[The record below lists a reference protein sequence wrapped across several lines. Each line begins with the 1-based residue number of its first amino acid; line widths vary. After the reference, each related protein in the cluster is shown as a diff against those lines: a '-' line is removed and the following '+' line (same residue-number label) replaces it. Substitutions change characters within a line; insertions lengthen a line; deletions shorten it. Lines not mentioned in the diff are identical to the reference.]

1 MKKYSLLTTVACIL
15 VLFGCSST
23 DKQEN
28 EQKLTLKEALEGKF
42 YIGTALNTEQIMERD
57 SNAVQV
63 IKEQF
68 NAIVAENCM
77 KSMYLQPKEG
87 EFYFDEAD
95 KFVDFGQQNNM
106 FITGHTLV
114 WHSQAPRWFFTDEE
128 GKDVSREVMIERMKN
143 HIFTVAGR
151 YKGKIKG
158 WDVVNEAVLDD
169 GTLRDSKFLQIIGPD
184 YIRLAFEFA
193 HEADPDAE
201 LYYNDYSMALPAKR
215 QGVVDL
221 VKSLQEQGVRI
232 DGIGMQGHLNMQFP
246 SLEEFEKSLLAFS
259 DLGVKVMITELDL
272 SVLPS
277 PKKDVGADIA
287 QSFEYQQEINPYA
300 EGLPQE
306 TATAWENRYLDFFK
320 LFLIHRD
327 KISRVTLWGVGDSDS
342 WKNNWPVEGRTDY
355 ALLFD
360 RNYKAK
366 PIVNKIMEEAVQYNN
381 PEKKNQ
387 K

>member
-360 RNYKAK
+360 
-366 PIVNKIMEEAVQYNN
+366 
-381 PEKKNQ
+381 Q
-387 K
+387 KL